1 MEDKMANSYA
11 LHICLDDTS
20 ENCPESRQEPHDV
33 VMSGSDT
40 DTDDDY
46 MLEEEGS
53 IDLSD
58 DSDDDIEEDEE
69 DEIFHSVKRYGILC
83 V

>member
-1 MEDKMANSYA
+1 
-11 LHICLDDTS
+11 
-20 ENCPESRQEPHDV
+20 
-33 VMSGSDT
+33 MSGSDT

-46 MLEEEGS
+46 ILEEEGS

-58 DSDDDIEEDEE
+58 NSDDDIEEDEE